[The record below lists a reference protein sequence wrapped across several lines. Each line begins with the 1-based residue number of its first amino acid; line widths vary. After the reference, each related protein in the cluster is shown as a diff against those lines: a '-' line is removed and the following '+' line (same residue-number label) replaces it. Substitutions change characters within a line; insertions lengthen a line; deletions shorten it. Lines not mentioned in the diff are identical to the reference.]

1 MNDLRTTDSWT
12 CGAWSGV
19 DYVIKNGFEDTKLD
33 CCLCDQ
39 KIEVHPLNGWFE
51 GHNASP
57 LAEGRCCDNCNNKVV
72 AERISRYM
80 RRAI

>member
-1 MNDLRTTDSWT
+1 MADLRT
-12 CGAWSGV
+12 
-19 DYVIKNGFEDTKLD
+19 EDTKLD

-39 KIEVHPLNGWFE
+39 KIEVQPISGWFE